1 MIKNDVNF
9 IFSLGKKYII
19 GMIVGSKIL
28 VIASLITTLVIPGDL
43 VTIPQTQKKFSEL
56 KI

>member
-1 MIKNDVNF
+1 
-9 IFSLGKKYII
+9 
-19 GMIVGSKIL
+19 MIVGSKIL

-43 VTIPQTQKKFSEL
+43 VTIPQTQKFFFSEL